1 MEEVLNRLSS
11 GLVHKQKKY
20 RIRTLRTVTERKSRV
35 QAVETAAQAVFT
47 ICAFFSVA
55 AVFSITLYM
64 TANGVPALYK
74 VGVRNI
80 LFSSVWKPTADEPSF
95 GILYIIL
102 TSIMGTAM
110 AVLIGV
116 PIALLTA
123 VFLAEVAPK
132 RLAAVVKPA
141 VELLA
146 GIPSV
151 IYGLLGTMILN
162 PYMYKWE
169 RRIFGGSDTHQFT
182 GGANLLS
189 AVLVLAIMILPT
201 VINISEASLRAVPP
215 PLKSSSLALGASHIQ
230 TIFKVLIPAAKPGI
244 ITAIVLG
251 VGRAIGEAMA
261 INLVS
266 GNSVNFP
273 LPFASVRFLTT
284 AIVSEM
290 GYAGGIHRQVLF
302 TIGLVLFAFIMLV
315 NVIMNGILKERDDG
329 DDQET

>member
-1 MEEVLNRLSS
+1 MNINI
-11 GLVHKQKKY
+11 G
-20 RIRTLRTVTERKSRV
+20 SRAR
-35 QAVETAAQAVFT
+35 AVEAATRSIFT
-47 ICAFFSVA
+47 VCAFFSVA

-64 TANGVPALYK
+64 IANGVPALLK
-74 VGVRNI
+74 VGIRDI
-80 LFSSVWKPTADEPSF
+80 LFSTVWKPTAEEPSF
-95 GILYIIL
+95 GFLYIIL
-102 TSIMGTAM
+102 TSIIGTAM
-110 AVLIGV
+110 AILIGV

-151 IYGLLGTMILN
+151 IYGLLGMMILN
-162 PYMYKWE
+162 PLMYRWE
-169 RRIFGGSDTHQFT
+169 LKIFRDSNTHRFT

-189 AVLVLAIMILPT
+189 AVLVLAVMILPT

-215 PLKSSSLALGASHIQ
+215 ELKSSSMALGASHMQ
-230 TIFKVLIPAAKPGI
+230 TIFTVIIPAAKPGI

-261 INLVS
+261 ISMVS
-266 GNSVNFP
+266 GGSVNFP

-290 GYAGGIHRQVLF
+290 GYAGGVHRQVLF

-315 NVIMNGILKERDDG
+315 NIVLNAILKKGDGKDD
-329 DDQET
+329 